1 MLILQISMM
10 LDTRFEPAEGSTDAM
25 TTGQLIKYSIIQLAQ
40 SGVLYAIL
48 AFIILSAALV
58 VYLVRRRKGQITEN
72 ADS

>member
-1 MLILQISMM
+1 
-10 LDTRFEPAEGSTDAM
+10 M